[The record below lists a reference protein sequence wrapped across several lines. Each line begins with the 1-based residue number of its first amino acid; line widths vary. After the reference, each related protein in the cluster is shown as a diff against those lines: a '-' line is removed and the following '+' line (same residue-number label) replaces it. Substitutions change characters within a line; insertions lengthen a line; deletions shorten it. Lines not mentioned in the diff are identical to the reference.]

1 MEREFVSV
9 AKDSIVKGKVS
20 GITKFGAF
28 VKLENGMEGLVHIS
42 EIADTYVKNINDY
55 LKLGDEI
62 AVKVLGQNKQGKLDL
77 SLKKA
82 TTSTEGAIEV
92 VRLEHREEKGGAEER
107 ENSIEEHEPVRFAP
121 RKKKNTIEDPFE
133 AKMSAFLKKSEEKL
147 LDLKRNVQE
156 KQGYKKRKR
165 T

>member
-1 MEREFVSV
+1 MSI

-28 VKLENGMEGLVHIS
+28 IKLESGLEGLVHIS

-62 AVKVLGQNKQGKLDL
+62 SVKVLGHNKQGKLDL
-77 SLKKA
+77 SLKKV
-82 TTSTEGAIEV
+82 SGAASEIIEV
-92 VRLEHREEKGGAEER
+92 VEID
-107 ENSIEEHEPVRFAP
+107 NCEPVEVVEPDRERNDRDRNEYINKSNNNKK
-121 RKKKNTIEDPFE
+121 RKINSDDPFE
-133 AKMSAFLKKSEEKL
+133 AKMNAFLKKSEEKL

-165 T
+165 S